1 MGTVHKKR
9 FFSSETRCSLS
20 PSLYHYLHYHLQ
32 PESHDDRLCESLL
45 SNCEVAPAFWLSFD
59 NAAQPPPSNACNHT
73 LDTTI
78 ITRILRSSNIRR
90 IEFWVSPS
98 RFSRVFKVL
107 QCVNHKSK
115 QDRKHNLFCLMTSE
129 IEAKLSCFIIIF
141 HWNKC
146 SLVKYVVLA
155 WIFSFFR

>member
-1 MGTVHKKR
+1 MHWLSLQQSCNWFFRNYSMPFKCHMNSVTKPCHVGCRHPRRQSLLKPTPPLQQEEGCTYQPKKWGQFTKKR

-45 SNCEVAPAFWLSFD
+45 SNCEAAPAFWLSFD
-59 NAAQPPPSNACNHT
+59 NAAQPPPSNACNDT

-90 IEFWVSPS
+90 IEF
-98 RFSRVFKVL
+98 
-107 QCVNHKSK
+107 
-115 QDRKHNLFCLMTSE
+115 
-129 IEAKLSCFIIIF
+129 
-141 HWNKC
+141 
-146 SLVKYVVLA
+146 
-155 WIFSFFR
+155 

>member
-1 MGTVHKKR
+1 MPYEFCDKTLPCRMSPSAETKSTEASITTIARRRMHLPTKKMGTVHKKR
-9 FFSSETRCSLS
+9 FFLWETRCSLS

-59 NAAQPPPSNACNHT
+59 NAAQPPPSNACNDT

-98 RFSRVFKVL
+98 RSSRVFKVL
-107 QCVNHKSK
+107 QCVNHK
-115 QDRKHNLFCLMTSE
+115 
-129 IEAKLSCFIIIF
+129 
-141 HWNKC
+141 
-146 SLVKYVVLA
+146 
-155 WIFSFFR
+155 